1 MSIPNEDRLR
11 DMYDRINP
19 TSANSPYNE
28 DWDMDPDE
36 TEKSRKARIKSERS
50 NAI

>member
-11 DMYDRINP
+11 DYYDRINP

-28 DWDMDPDE
+28 DWDMDPCGEEPESEDE
-36 TEKSRKARIKSERS
+36 E
-50 NAI
+50 